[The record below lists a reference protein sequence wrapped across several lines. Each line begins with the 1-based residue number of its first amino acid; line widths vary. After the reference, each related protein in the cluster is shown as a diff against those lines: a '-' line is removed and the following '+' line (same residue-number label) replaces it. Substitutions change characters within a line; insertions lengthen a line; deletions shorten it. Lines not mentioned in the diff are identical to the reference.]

1 MRSKMIPTMRGS
13 LSDLLSASSQ
23 KAARA
28 LSSRTATRLTSP
40 DGLVALPTIG
50 HDLRLALAERLLP
63 AFKLAFLLRR
73 LRVTGAGVSTD
84 QLSQLTLK
92 ILLCLDMPSE
102 PTAVSFW
109 NLWADLTATAAP
121 RAVSEARG
129 SENVW
134 ASYIR
139 HMAAS
144 GRTQEPKQVRGHLV
158 EAFVQLPLGLHAVL
172 RAGAEAARMDGVLV
186 KILFR
191 GRKSYKLVYHSQSRS
206 PKRRIAPFV
215 FRELRRV
222 KRRRDGVR
230 N

>member
-1 MRSKMIPTMRGS
+1 MGPSKIPTVHDS

-23 KAARA
+23 KAAMA

-40 DGLVALPTIG
+40 DGLDALPTIG
-50 HDLRLALAERLLP
+50 GELRLALAERLLP
-63 AFKLAFLLRR
+63 AFKLALL
-73 LRVTGAGVSTD
+73 GVSSD

-109 NLWADLTATAAP
+109 NLWADLTAIAAP
-121 RAVSEARG
+121 RARPVARG
-129 SENVW
+129 PENVW
-134 ASYIR
+134 GSYI
-139 HMAAS
+139 HHIAAC
-144 GRTQEPKQVRGHLV
+144 GRSRRSEQVRGHLV
-158 EAFVQLPLGLHAVL
+158 EAFVQLSLGLHAVL

-206 PKRRIAPFV
+206 PGRRIAPLV
-215 FRELRRV
+215 FQELRRL
-222 KRRRDGVR
+222 KRRRDGIC

>member
-1 MRSKMIPTMRGS
+1 MGPSKIPTVHDS

-23 KAARA
+23 KAAMA

-40 DGLVALPTIG
+40 DGLDALPTIG
-50 HDLRLALAERLLP
+50 GELRLALAERLLP
-63 AFKLAFLLRR
+63 AFKLALLLRR
-73 LRVTGAGVSTD
+73 LRATGAGVSSD

-109 NLWADLTATAAP
+109 NLWADLTAIAAP
-121 RAVSEARG
+121 RARPVARG
-129 SENVW
+129 PENVW
-134 ASYIR
+134 GSYI
-139 HMAAS
+139 HHIAAC
-144 GRTQEPKQVRGHLV
+144 GRSRRSEQVRGHLV
-158 EAFVQLPLGLHAVL
+158 EAFVQLSLGLHAVL

-206 PKRRIAPFV
+206 PGRRIAPLV
-215 FRELRRV
+215 FQELRRL
-222 KRRRDGVR
+222 KRRRDGIC